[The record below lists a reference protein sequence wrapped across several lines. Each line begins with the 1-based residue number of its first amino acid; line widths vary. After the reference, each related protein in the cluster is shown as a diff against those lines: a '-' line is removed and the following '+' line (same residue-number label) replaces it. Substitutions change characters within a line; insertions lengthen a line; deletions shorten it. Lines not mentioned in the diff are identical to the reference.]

1 MSGMLDRSRMLR
13 LARTAALIGATMSV
27 LALVAV
33 TAAWKSAR
41 PARPAQLT
49 LLYVGAADCA
59 PCRTWQAGDGRQFRE
74 SDEFAG
80 VRYREVKSPT
90 LRGVL
95 DDEFWPEDLR
105 GYRAQLGRGAGVPLW
120 LVIGEQQILAKGF
133 GAAQWRDAV
142 LPQLR
147 SLMR

>member
-1 MSGMLDRSRMLR
+1 MLDRARMLR
-13 LARTAALIGATMSV
+13 HARTAARLGATMSV

-33 TAAWKSAR
+33 TAAWDAAR
-41 PARPAQLT
+41 PAPPAQLT

-59 PCRTWQAGDGRQFRE
+59 PCRTWQAGDGRRFRE
-74 SDEFAG
+74 SGEFAG

-105 GYRAQLGRGAGVPLW
+105 GYRARLGRGAGVPLW
-120 LVIGEQQILAKGF
+120 LVIGDREILATGF
-133 GAAQWRDAV
+133 GAAQWRSTV

-147 SLMR
+147 SLTR